1 VIAALDGKAQC
12 SEAIVKL
19 EQIEDEDIPQLAR
32 WNVEL
37 HEDEGSIPMTIDGAE
52 ARLRRWLTDNS
63 FHALKITIDD
73 RPVGYMLF
81 QKVPPSPDLRGSSE
95 SIYIRQFYIVREARR
110 SGSGRN
116 AIELFTQYVV
126 SKGHPI
132 HLDVK
137 ITNPAGQRFWESLGF
152 EAEHVAYSRKL
163 SGSHGAT

>member
-1 VIAALDGKAQC
+1 M
-12 SEAIVKL
+12 
-19 EQIEDEDIPQLAR
+19 R
-32 WNVEL
+32 
-37 HEDEGSIPMTIDGAE
+37 AE